1 MVPIVN
7 VSLSARIRLGSR
19 NVLSGLLEGN
29 DFYQLLKNDL
39 PIHRHAS
46 GTLLLFLGQIESIQC
61 SAAC

>member
-7 VSLSARIRLGSR
+7 ASLSARVRLGSR

-39 PIHRHAS
+39 PIHRPSS
-46 GTLLLFLGQIESIQC
+46 GTLLLFLDRIESIQY